1 MPNTPQP
8 VPDQNSRPSEELE
21 ILDGGKGPK
30 GYSSPRGEKM
40 DSTEGEPTDD
50 ESDEESE

>member
-1 MPNTPQP
+1 MPNTSQLI
-8 VPDQNSRPSEELE
+8 PDQNSRPSEEIE
-21 ILDGGKGPK
+21 ILDQGKGPK
-30 GYSSPRGEKM
+30 EHLSPRGEKM